1 MNKRI
6 LQHLALAAVLGLGA
20 ALGQAQITNALVV
33 HLTFDG
39 TDSSGN
45 YTNNIANGIMA
56 SPMGTPRSALGKIG
70 GAVSLTTRK
79 DGSEISYLNL
89 GYPTELQF
97 GAVRDSSDSDFSIA
111 FWCNYT
117 NQVDDPA
124 FISCENWSSS
134 NNRGWGIYSQGSG
147 NWRVVT
153 TDDQGAAGKQST
165 TLGNPAGLL
174 RDGTWHHVVVT
185 WERRGIVSFYKDGA
199 LLSSASLAVVTGPI
213 DTLDIGNSVNIG
225 QDGTGA
231 YTDGGSAEMA
241 DLLMDDMGIWRR
253 VLSVGEISAIY
264 TAGLGGTNL
273 SKVPSVVN
281 PFVKATTPS
290 QQATGVQPDATIS
303 AVITDGL
310 NAVAT
315 NSVKLLV
322 NGAQVAAAVTKAGTD
337 TTVQFAPKAVWPSG
351 PNTAMVIFGNNAVP
365 QKFFTN
371 TWTYTVASYVTL
383 TPDLKVTPNTSA
395 PGFAWRIFAN
405 QANTTANNAR
415 AETSLA
421 GMLMDTDGVTPLPN
435 NANPTVQG
443 VALAPAV
450 APNPAN
456 ASLKFE
462 IAGVINLDSAA
473 GSSGNF
479 QPDGQM
485 PGLPGTDGSS
495 DGAAA
500 EVLTYVEL
508 PAGLVVMG
516 VNSDDGFST
525 SVGQAPKDAIGRVTA
540 GEYDAARASADTLF
554 YLSVQQAGV
563 YAFRTLWEN
572 VTGGA
577 NIEWFT
583 VNGTNKVLINDLANG
598 GLKAYRA
605 TAASAPPYIKYVS
618 PAPVLRLFNQ
628 PSKSLVIVLA
638 DGDTAIDDNSIA
650 LKMDGAAV
658 ATVKSRAG
666 SSVTLTYTPTTLQ
679 FPVDS
684 HQVELTF
691 KNVGGSYTRT
701 AQWSF
706 CNLLNIVLPAPVLL
720 ENFDS
725 YAEGSVPT
733 GWVEKNFTDC
743 SSTYCATP
751 GLSLDNLNSDTYRA
765 WVVVSRDRL
774 QGLKGRIFNCAPGQT
789 SNGVPVDV
797 DMLSQGNLIYAE
809 SDVRDGNQVQ
819 FLTTKAFN
827 LSTVANPAISFSSL
841 YEQNQDSMGAVE
853 YSVDGGTN
861 WLPVVYYLDS
871 VDSGGDIRLN
881 TDGTVDAV
889 KTFTDPNTDTAVWTD
904 GGVQKGGNYGDG
916 IAAPITQAL
925 GRFVAPRINDNNTI
939 DKRLEIYRLP
949 AAAHKADVR
958 LRLAQLGTGSW
969 YFGVDN
975 LAFYDVVAPAA
986 SKVTITVAGSNATI
1000 SWTGIGTLLVANS
1013 VSGPWTPAD
1022 SQANPQTVPISGTSK
1037 YWRIGAP

>member
-1 MNKRI
+1 MKRTLLCITITLI
-6 LQHLALAAVLGLGA
+6 LALGA
-20 ALGQAQITNALVV
+20 AVGQAQITNALVV

-39 TDSSGN
+39 TDASGN
-45 YTNNIANGIMA
+45 YTNAVANSILA
-56 SPMGTPRSALGKIG
+56 FPMGTPRSAVGKIG
-70 GAVSLTTRK
+70 GAVSLTTRM
-79 DGSEISYLNL
+79 DGSEISYLTL

-97 GAVRDSSDSDFSIA
+97 GAVRDNSDSDFSIA

-147 NWRVVT
+147 NFRVVT
-153 TDDQGAAGKQST
+153 TDDQGANGKQST
-165 TLGNPAGLL
+165 TLGNPGGLL

-185 WERRGIVSFYKDGA
+185 WERRGNVSFYKDGA

-213 DTLDIGNSVNIG
+213 DTLDIGNAVNIG

-231 YTDGGSAEMA
+231 YTDGGSAEMV
-241 DLLMDDMGIWRR
+241 DLLMDDLGIWRR
-253 VLSVGEISAIY
+253 VLSLGEIAAICN
-264 TAGLGGTNL
+264 AGLGGTNL
-273 SKVPSVVN
+273 SKVPAVVN
-281 PFVKATTPS
+281 PFVKSTTPAE
-290 QQATGVQPDATIS
+290 QATGVRPDATIS
-303 AVITDGL
+303 AVIADGI

-322 NGAQVAAAVTKAGTD
+322 NGVQVAAAVTKAGTD
-337 TTVQFAPKAVWPSG
+337 TTVQFAPTALWPSG
-351 PNTAMVIFGNNAVP
+351 PNTAIVIFGNNAAP

-371 TWTYTVASYVTL
+371 TWTYAVASYVTL

-395 PGFAWRIFAN
+395 SGFAWRIFAN
-405 QANTTANNAR
+405 QANTIGSNAR
-415 AETSLA
+415 AETALA
-421 GMLMDTDGVTPLPN
+421 GMLLDTDGVTPLPN
-435 NANPTVQG
+435 NANPAVQG
-443 VALAPAV
+443 VALAPAS

-462 IAGVINLDSAA
+462 ISGVLNLDSTA
-473 GSSGNF
+473 GSFGNF

-485 PGLPGTDGSS
+485 PGLPATDGSS

-500 EVLTYVEL
+500 EALTYVEL

-516 VNSDDGFST
+516 VNSDDGFGT
-525 SVGQAPKDAIGRVTA
+525 SVGPVPQDAIGRVTA
-540 GEYDAARASADTLF
+540 GEYDAARGAADTIF
-554 YLSVQQAGV
+554 YLSVQQPGV
-563 YAFRTLWEN
+563 YAFRTVWEN
-572 VTGGA
+572 VTGAA

-598 GLKAYRA
+598 GVKAYRA

-628 PSKSLVIVLA
+628 PSKSLVIILA
-638 DGDTAIDDNSIA
+638 DGDTAVDDNSIA
-650 LKMDGAAV
+650 LKLDGAAI
-658 ATVKSRAG
+658 APVKSRAG

-679 FPVDS
+679 FPVDP

-720 ENFDS
+720 ETFDS
-725 YAEGSVPT
+725 YTEGSVPT
-733 GWVEKNFTDC
+733 DWVEKNFTDC
-743 SSTYCATP
+743 SGSFCATP
-751 GLSLDNLNSDTYRA
+751 GLNLDNLESDSYRP

-774 QGLKGRIFNCAPGQT
+774 QVLKSRIFNVAPGQT

-797 DMLSQGNLIYAE
+797 DMLSLGNLIYAE

-827 LSTVANPAISFSSL
+827 LSTVANPAVSFSSL
-841 YEQNQDSMGAVE
+841 YEQNQDNLGAVE

-871 VDSGGDIRLN
+871 ADSGGDIRLSA
-881 TDGTVDAV
+881 DGTVDAV
-889 KTFTDPNTDTAVWTD
+889 KTFTDPNADTAYWTD
-904 GGVQKGGNYGDG
+904 AGVSKGGKYGDG

-925 GRFVAPRINDNNTI
+925 GRFIAPRINDNSTI

-958 LRLAQLGTGSW
+958 LRFAQLGTGSW
-969 YFGVDN
+969 YFGLDN

-986 SKVTITVAGSNATI
+986 SKVTITAAGSSVTI
-1000 SWTGIGTLLVANS
+1000 SWTGIGTLLVADS
-1013 VSGPWTPAD
+1013 VSGPWISAA